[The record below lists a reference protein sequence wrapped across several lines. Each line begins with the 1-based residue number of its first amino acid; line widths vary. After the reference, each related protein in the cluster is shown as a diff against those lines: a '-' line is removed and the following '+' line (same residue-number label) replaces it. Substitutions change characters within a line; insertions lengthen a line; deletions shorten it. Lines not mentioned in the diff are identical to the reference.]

1 MAQHD
6 SLLRH
11 PHWENPNLHQCNQFV
26 PVIKLKQPQVHS
38 KPEGAAGIALHHD
51 HRLLLHLHIQSLC
64 RVTATVEEEQTI
76 HGNDTFRHPDDLRW
90 TKAHRLKPRL
100 KLHSRRN
107 EPIQSGSLPILTTRI
122 FANNQIID
130 LKVTNKQRSRDAEET
145 PSKKDP
151 QWPDMLNN
159 TTPHIA
165 AWYHVQMNLLRHP
178 LLKLKARPTFRCSTR
193 CPPHCKQSDKNWTT
207 K

>member
-11 PHWENPNLHQCNQFV
+11 PHWENPNLHQCSRFV

-38 KPEGAAGIALHHD
+38 KPEGAADIVRHQD
-51 HRLLLHLHIQSLC
+51 HRPLLHLHTQNLC

-107 EPIQSGSLPILTTRI
+107 KPIQSGSLLILDTRI

-130 LKVTNKQRSRDAEET
+130 LKVTSIQRNRDAEET
-145 PSKKDP
+145 PSKKDA
-151 QWPDMLNN
+151 QWPDTLKN
-159 TTPHIA
+159 TTQHIA
-165 AWYHVQMNLLRHP
+165 A
-178 LLKLKARPTFRCSTR
+178 
-193 CPPHCKQSDKNWTT
+193 
-207 K
+207 